1 MSTPIGPDTPAPER
15 PRGWLTRGIAGVALS
30 SLFSDTGHE
39 LTTSILPS
47 LVTVTLHS
55 TASALGLIEGISDG
69 LMGLATLIAGPR
81 ADEPESRLRLASG
94 GYLAT
99 AVATGAIG
107 LAATVWQA
115 GAFRAAA
122 WLGRG
127 VRSPARDATL
137 ASLASQDAHGRAFGL
152 ERAGDNLGAVAGP
165 LLAAGLVA
173 WLGVRPA
180 LYLAAIPGV
189 FAVFAI
195 TIAAREAR
203 ARAGT
208 AASPHRRRLRSQLHS
223 VRAAGVAP
231 LLLPIAAFELG
242 NMATTLL
249 ILRATGLLRADGYS
263 VAAATTLAVVVYAA
277 HNLLATIAAAAG
289 GHWLDRR
296 GSRAPFALGASL
308 YVLSYLLFAVGG
320 HGWLTLVPAFL
331 LAGSGIGLAE
341 TTESAVV
348 AGALPDALR
357 GSAFGLLGGIRSL
370 GALTSSAIVGLLWT
384 TVSPTAGF
392 LYATGWMT
400 VAALGSGALHMR
412 LTSDADSGGGVA

>member
-15 PRGWLTRGIAGVALS
+15 PRRWLTRGIAGVALS

-47 LVTVTLHS
+47 FITVTLHS
-55 TASALGLIEGISDG
+55 TASALGLIEGLSNG

-203 ARAGT
+203 ARPT
-208 AASPHRRRLRSQLHS
+208 ATPQRRRMRSQLHS
-223 VRAAGVAP
+223 IRAAGVAP
-231 LLLPIAAFELG
+231 LLLPISAFELG

-263 VAAATTLAVVVYAA
+263 VAAATTLAVLVYAA

-341 TTESAVV
+341 TAESAVV
-348 AGALPDALR
+348 AGVLPDALR
-357 GSAFGLLGGIRSL
+357 GSGFGLLGGIRSL
-370 GALTSSAIVGLLWT
+370 GALTSSAVVGLLWT

-392 LYATGWMT
+392 LYATGWMA
-400 VAALGSGALHMR
+400 VAALGSGALRRR
-412 LTSDADSGGGVA
+412 LPGGTVSANGRA

>member
-15 PRGWLTRGIAGVALS
+15 PRRWLTRGIAGVALS

-47 LVTVTLHS
+47 FITVTLHS
-55 TASALGLIEGISDG
+55 TASALGLIEGLSNG

-115 GAFRAAA
+115 GALRAAA

-203 ARAGT
+203 ARPT
-208 AASPHRRRLRSQLHS
+208 ATPQRRRMRSQLHS
-223 VRAAGVAP
+223 IRAAGVAP
-231 LLLPIAAFELG
+231 LLLPISAFELG

-263 VAAATTLAVVVYAA
+263 VAAATTLAVLVYAA

-341 TTESAVV
+341 TAESAVV
-348 AGALPDALR
+348 AGVLPDALR
-357 GSAFGLLGGIRSL
+357 GSGFGLLGGIRSL
-370 GALTSSAIVGLLWT
+370 GALTSSAVVGLLWT

-392 LYATGWMT
+392 LYATGWMA
-400 VAALGSGALHMR
+400 VAALGSGALRRR
-412 LTSDADSGGGVA
+412 LPGGTVSANGRA